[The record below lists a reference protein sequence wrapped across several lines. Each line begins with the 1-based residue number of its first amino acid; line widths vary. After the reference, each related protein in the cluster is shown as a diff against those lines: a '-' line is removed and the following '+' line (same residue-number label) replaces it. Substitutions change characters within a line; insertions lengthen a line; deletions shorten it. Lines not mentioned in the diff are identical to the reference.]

1 MKTKLFTILIAVSV
15 LFFVGCD
22 DDNDVIL
29 IDMTP
34 AAPQGVFSVTGD
46 NAVYIYFNGPYE
58 SDIDGYIIWRSLE
71 PLTNYGEIGTV
82 DAVSNSNLDL
92 IIYEYIDVAV
102 NNGVTYYYAVS
113 SVDNSGQISEL
124 SAEDVFD
131 TPRPE
136 GETILSD
143 AAVNSNVS
151 GYNFAAE
158 ARVSATSEVADVF
171 VDRASDIFFINA
183 GDILT
188 DIQDMGFTSSLDD
201 VGWAPEE
208 GWSDIGWFE
217 IIVGHTYVIWTNDN
231 HFAKIRVL
239 SINSISVNF
248 EWAYQ
253 TDEGNPELKPVV
265 PTATKPVHGDDY
277 LRKNF

>member
-1 MKTKLFTILIAVSV
+1 MKTKLLTILIAVSA
-15 LFFVGCD
+15 LFFVGCGD
-22 DDNDVIL
+22 DDDVIL
-29 IDMTP
+29 VDFSP
-34 AAPQGVFSVTGD
+34 AAPQGVYSVTGD

-58 SDIDGYIIWRSLE
+58 SDIDGYLIWRSLE
-71 PLTNYGEIGTV
+71 PFDNYQEVGNV
-82 DAVSNSNLDL
+82 DAVSNPSLDL
-92 IIYEYIDVAV
+92 VIYEYIDVAV
-102 NNGVTYYYAVS
+102 TNGVTYYYAVS
-113 SVDNSGQISEL
+113 SVDKAGQVSDL
-124 SAEDVFD
+124 SAEEVFD

-143 AAVNSNVS
+143 AAISINES
-151 GYNFAAE
+151 GYNFAFE
-158 ARVSATSEVADVF
+158 ARVSATSEAADVF

-201 VGWAPEE
+201 VGWAPDA

-217 IIVGHTYVIWTNDN
+217 IIVGHTYVIWTNDY
-231 HFAKIRVL
+231 HFAKMRVL
-239 SINSISVNF
+239 SINSNSVSF

-253 TDEGNPELKPVV
+253 TDEGNQELKPVV
-265 PTATKPVHGDDY
+265 LTKPVHDSDY